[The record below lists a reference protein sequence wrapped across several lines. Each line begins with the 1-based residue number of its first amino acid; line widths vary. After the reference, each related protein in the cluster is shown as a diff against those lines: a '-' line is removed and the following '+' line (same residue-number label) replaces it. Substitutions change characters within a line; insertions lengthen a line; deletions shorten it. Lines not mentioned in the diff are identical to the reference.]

1 MDRFAKL
8 EPNLGTSLL
17 TGGTV
22 RLHGVAMRAKTVFLG
37 VHVPVEHAREIRWL
51 VRQRDLTMSQ
61 ILRAA
66 IRRELRGGGSDGA
79 A

>member
-1 MDRFAKL
+1 MDRFAEL

-17 TGGTV
+17 TGGAV
-22 RLHGVAMRAKTVFLG
+22 RLHVTGMKSNTVLLG
-37 VHVPVEHAREIRWL
+37 VRVPVDLAREIRWL
-51 VRQRDLTMSQ
+51 ARQRDLTMSQ

-66 IRRELRGGGSDGA
+66 IRRELRGGGDGA